1 MTLWE
6 EWEARADAW
15 IEWARRPGHDGFW
28 EGTWPELVA
37 VLPARPGFVV
47 EVGCGEG
54 RVGRQMQALGHPVVG
69 VERSPTLARAAA
81 RHATPIAVVQGD
93 AARLPLRDRC
103 VDTAIAC
110 MSLLDIDDLGATVDE
125 IARVVRPGGHLCVA
139 LVHPFSSAQD
149 AETMRLPHSVVT
161 ESYLAERRY
170 EAHMERDGL
179 EMTFTS
185 MHRSLSCYLGAF
197 FSAGF
202 VAEALREFG
211 AKAIPWLLTL
221 RLLRIEEPG

>member
-1 MTLWE
+1 
-6 EWEARADAW
+6 
-15 IEWARRPGHDGFW
+15 
-28 EGTWPELVA
+28 
-37 VLPARPGFVV
+37 
-47 EVGCGEG
+47 
-54 RVGRQMQALGHPVVG
+54 
-69 VERSPTLARAAA
+69 
-81 RHATPIAVVQGD
+81 
-93 AARLPLRDRC
+93 
-103 VDTAIAC
+103 

-149 AETMRLPHSVVT
+149 AETMGLHHSVVT

-170 EAHMERDGL
+170 DAHMERDGL

-221 RLLRIEEPG
+221 RLLRLEEPADAALVDPAARRADVAEPRSTAWRARRPDGSQEQRSGGR

>member
-1 MTLWE
+1 
-6 EWEARADAW
+6 
-15 IEWARRPGHDGFW
+15 
-28 EGTWPELVA
+28 
-37 VLPARPGFVV
+37 
-47 EVGCGEG
+47 
-54 RVGRQMQALGHPVVG
+54 
-69 VERSPTLARAAA
+69 
-81 RHATPIAVVQGD
+81 
-93 AARLPLRDRC
+93 
-103 VDTAIAC
+103 

-149 AETMRLPHSVVT
+149 AETMRLDHSVVT
-161 ESYLAERRY
+161 ESYLAERRFETY
-170 EAHMERDGL
+170 MERDGL

-221 RLLRIEEPG
+221 RLEWIRWPRMRAATGPVARTGPVAGASCGTSQDPRVSVGGPAA